1 MPLDS
6 WIIQEIL
13 RYEREKRERQERPV
27 KEIEESRQDPETDDD
42 GSGAG
47 HEMPVNRGPRHE
59 MPGSDG
65 TTPTAKKK
73 DREPER
79 GVVHIPISGGD
90 VDAGDDHAIVIDMGT
105 LPKLPDGPEKE
116 VQEERAVKKPD

>member
-13 RYEREKRERQERPV
+13 RYEREKRERQEQPV
-27 KEIEESRQDPETDDD
+27 KEIEEPQQDPETDDD

-59 MPGSDG
+59 MPGPDG
-65 TTPTAKKK
+65 ATLPAKKK
-73 DREPER
+73 DRESGR

-90 VDAGDDHAIVIDMGT
+90 VDTGDDHAVVIDMGN

-116 VQEERAVKKPD
+116 AQEERPGKKPD